1 MIKII
6 DIGIIIDAIYTL
18 YNILKDKSKNRDN
31 SIKIG
36 IIILFFLIILK
47 LILKWKKVKNYD
59 MEQKIFSIK
68 KSDWNIWFYSIGNR
82 ALSEQSSININRS
95 NFKHNRNIYAF

>member
-47 LILKWKKVKNYD
+47 LILK
-59 MEQKIFSIK
+59 
-68 KSDWNIWFYSIGNR
+68 
-82 ALSEQSSININRS
+82 
-95 NFKHNRNIYAF
+95 